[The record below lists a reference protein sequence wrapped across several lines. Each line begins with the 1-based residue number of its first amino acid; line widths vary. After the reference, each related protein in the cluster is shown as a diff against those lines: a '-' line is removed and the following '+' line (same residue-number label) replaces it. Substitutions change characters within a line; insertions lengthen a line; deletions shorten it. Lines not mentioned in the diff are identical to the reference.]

1 MREIH
6 SDNDEGA
13 MKLKLK
19 DWASIA
25 EIIAAIGVILSL
37 IFVGLQINEGN
48 QETRAATIQAASD
61 AEAFMLVTFVNHSE
75 TLNKVVTGAPLQ
87 SGAETR
93 KGINLYNLIMVTNE
107 NRYYQFRSGFL
118 DAPSWEAR
126 QSTLQPIVRLPI
138 FKIWRESF
146 GAKGHTAEFLALL
159 DSLAEEGPVE

>member
-48 QETRAATIQAASD
+48 QETRAATMQAASD
-61 AEAFMLVTFVNHSE
+61 AEAFFITTIVNHSE
-75 TLNKVVTGAPLQ
+75 TWNKVVTGAPLQ

-93 KGINLYNLIMVTNE
+93 RGINLYNFLMVDNE
-107 NRYYQFRSGFL
+107 NRYHQFRSGFL
-118 DAPSWEAR
+118 DASSWDGR
-126 QSTLQPIVRLPI
+126 LSILQPIVKLPI
-138 FKIWRESF
+138 FKIWRESY
-146 GAKGHTAEFLALL
+146 GAKGHTAEFLALI

>member
-1 MREIH
+1 
-6 SDNDEGA
+6 

-61 AEAFMLVTFVNHSE
+61 AEAFMIATIVNHAE
-75 TLNKVVTGAPLQ
+75 TWNKVVTGAPLE

-93 KGINLYNLIMVTNE
+93 KGINLYNFLMVGNE
-107 NRYYQFRSGFL
+107 NRYHQFRSGFL
-118 DAPSWEAR
+118 DASSWEGR
-126 QSTLQPIVRLPI
+126 LSILQPIVRLPI

-146 GAKGHTAEFLALL
+146 GAKGHSAEFLELL
-159 DSLAEEGPVE
+159 DRLAEEAPDE